1 MAFKKGKTKTGG
13 RKTGVSNKIP
23 NTVRDS
29 VFDTFVEL
37 QKDSKANLFAWAK
50 NNPTD
55 FYKLSAKLIPKA
67 IDVKAEVDLT
77 HITGVQILPPDRIE
91 NN

>member
-29 VFDTFVEL
+29 FFDTFVEL
-37 QKDSKANLFAWAK
+37 QKDSKANLYAWAK

-55 FYKLSAKLIPKA
+55 FYKLSAKLIPTA
-67 IDVKAEVDLT
+67 MEVKAEVEMNKF
-77 HITGVQILPPDRIE
+77 TGVVVLPPK
-91 NN
+91 